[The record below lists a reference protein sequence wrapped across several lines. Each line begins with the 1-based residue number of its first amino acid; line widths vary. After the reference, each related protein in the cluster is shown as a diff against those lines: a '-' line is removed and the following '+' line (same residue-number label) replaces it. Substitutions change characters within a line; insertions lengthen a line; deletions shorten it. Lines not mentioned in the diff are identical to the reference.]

1 MNTVKGIFSRKSDEW
16 CTPTDL
22 FNAYNDLYNF
32 NLDAASTHENALCD
46 DHFTIEEN
54 GLERSWQGKRVWCNP
69 PYSNVKEWVD
79 KAIKETTLSKD
90 TIVVMLLPSRT
101 DTAWFHKLLGET
113 SVSIK
118 FIRGRLRFN
127 GCNQNAPF
135 PSIIVTFNRVKALHY
150 LCKTNLSAV
159 YGSSLKE

>member
-22 FNAYNDLYNF
+22 FKAYNDLYNF
-32 NLDAASTHENALCD
+32 NLDAASTHENALCE

-54 GLERSWQGKRVWCNP
+54 GLDRSWQGKRVWCNP

-79 KAIKETTLSKD
+79 KAIKETTLSKNA
-90 TIVVMLLPSRT
+90 IVVMLLPSRT

-113 SVSIK
+113 SVSIR
-118 FIRGRLRFN
+118 FLRGRLRFN

-135 PSIIVTFNRVKALHY
+135 PSIIVIFNKVEAFHY